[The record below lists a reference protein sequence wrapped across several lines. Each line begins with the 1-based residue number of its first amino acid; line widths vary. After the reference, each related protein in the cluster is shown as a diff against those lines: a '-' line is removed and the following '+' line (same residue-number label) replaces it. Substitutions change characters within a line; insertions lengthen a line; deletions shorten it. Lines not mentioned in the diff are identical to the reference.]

1 MTPGPTRLALN
12 EALFRS
18 INERIEA
25 GTWAASPEE
34 VTAFRC
40 ECAALGCNLL
50 LEMTL
55 AEYESVRKNPRHFL
69 VVAGHELPGLEVV
82 VKRTDSYLVVEKVGE
97 AGEVAEDT
105 DPRGDDSGP

>member
-1 MTPGPTRLALN
+1 VTPGTARLGLN

-25 GTWAASPEE
+25 GTWPASRDE

-55 AEYESVRKNPRHFL
+55 AEYEAVRRHPRHFL
-69 VVAGHELPGLEVV
+69 VVPGHELPGVEVV
-82 VKRTDSYLVVEKVGE
+82 VTRTDNYLVVEKFGE

-105 DPRGDDSGP
+105 DPRDDSGH